1 MAKPR
6 SLVIVFGPLTRL
18 GRAWLN
24 GPETDVREVVLVARH
39 AGDRQRLSARYPGH
53 KVYSDDDSG
62 LPTPSGR
69 AEVVILGLA
78 LGPIHPEVPNWA
90 RRVPEIGRDL
100 GLLEKLL
107 DDCGAVPVHFVY
119 VSSVLSLAP
128 RGTAWYGGWKNVVE
142 DAAATL
148 LARSPNA
155 RLSVL
160 FPGRLISQRRAE
172 LPASALYTKFS
183 SLASRIDRILAQ
195 GRPVRRVVGLDAR
208 AWLVVRSL
216 SNLGRLVFNRF

>member
-1 MAKPR
+1 MSR
-6 SLVIVFGPLTRL
+6 SHKELCFTLLSIFFLSCMDAGVGYNESPPVDCDNGETRC
-18 GRAWLN
+18 
-24 GPETDVREVVLVARH
+24 E
-39 AGDRQRLSARYPGH
+39 GDRLFHCDG
-53 KVYSDDDSG
+53 G
-62 LPTPSGR
+62 
-69 AEVVILGLA
+69 E
-78 LGPIHPEVPNWA
+78 W
-90 RRVPEIGRDL
+90 
-100 GLLEKLL
+100 KLL